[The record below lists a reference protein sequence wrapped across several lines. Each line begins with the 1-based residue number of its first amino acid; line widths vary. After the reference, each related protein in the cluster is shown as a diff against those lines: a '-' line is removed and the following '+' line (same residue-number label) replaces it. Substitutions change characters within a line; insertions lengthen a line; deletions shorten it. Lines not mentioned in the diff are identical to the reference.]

1 MILLTNGDSWTQG
14 DSPAQDVNWKAKKSL
29 DWYDIIPHFGSSANP
44 TDSKIQYKFYDSDVW
59 PKVLGKSLNCET
71 WNAGRL
77 GASNDWITHT
87 TINSLEYLRKQG
99 KTNVFVI
106 IGWSSFLRW
115 NKKHFHKKH
124 QEFRHLPEQAS
135 SYVRKRKNNKTF
147 DLSPVIHNSIEPIL
161 LLQDFLKA
169 RKIPYLFFNAFDNY
183 NYEDIQNHS
192 LNDFID
198 YDYIYKGSFKYS
210 FRKYIQGFENVEWD
224 QEENEYFVTAHPKD
238 KSHILWGKELH
249 RYIKE
254 NYDDIIF

>member
-1 MILLTNGDSWTQG
+1 MILLCNGDSWTQG
-14 DSPAQDVNWKAKKSL
+14 DAPAQTPNWKATKTL
-29 DWYDIIPHFGSSANP
+29 DWYDIIPNFGSTTNI
-44 TDSKIQYKFYDSDVW
+44 TDTRVRYKFYDSSVW

-87 TINSLEYLRKQG
+87 TINSIEYLRKQG
-99 KTNVFVI
+99 KTDFFVI
-106 IGWSSFLRW
+106 VGWTSFMRY
-115 NKKHFHKKH
+115 NKKHFNKDTSRFAHLSEQVSFMVDDYNDKK
-124 QEFRHLPEQAS
+124 
-135 SYVRKRKNNKTF
+135 YNWGG
-147 DLSPVIHNSIEPIL
+147 VIYNSVESIL
-161 LLQDFLKA
+161 LLQDYLKA
-169 RKIPYLFFNAFDNY
+169 RKIPYLFFNAFDKWNHR
-183 NYEDIQNHS
+183 DIKSCS

-210 FRKYIQGFENVEWD
+210 FREYIQGFENVKWD
-224 QEENEYFVTAHPKD
+224 REENEYFVTAHPKD

>member
-1 MILLTNGDSWTQG
+1 M
-14 DSPAQDVNWKAKKSL
+14 
-29 DWYDIIPHFGSSANP
+29 
-44 TDSKIQYKFYDSDVW
+44 
-59 PKVLGKSLNCET
+59 GKSLNCET

-99 KTNVFVI
+99 KTDVFVI

-135 SYVRKRKNNKTF
+135 SYIRKRDSKEDFN
-147 DLSPVIHNSIEPIL
+147 LSSVIHNSIEPIL

-169 RKIPYLFFNAFDNY
+169 RKIPYLFFNAFDEY
-183 NYEDIQNHS
+183 NHEDIQNHS

-210 FRKYIQGFENVEWD
+210 FRKYIQSIENVEWD
-224 QEENEYFVTAHPKD
+224 KEENEYFVTAHPRD